1 MRRAERSRDWSIP
14 VFINRQVSQ
23 RMPDKTV
30 CVVIV
35 NYNAGAMLTE
45 CVRSVLASTV
55 PVKVCVSDNGS
66 QDDSIAFLRSSIG
79 DIPQLVITENEEN
92 LGFAKGN
99 NVVLGLC
106 HSEYVLVLNPDC
118 IIEPD
123 ALERMIEAMERH
135 PEAGM
140 AGCLIVNPD
149 GSEQP
154 GCRRFVPTPWRSM
167 VRVLHLHELIRNH
180 PRFQSFTMT
189 GLPLP
194 KTPVFVEAISGAFMF
209 VRRET
214 LATVGAMDEEYFLHC
229 EDLDW
234 CMRFQRAERKILF
247 VPNVRVVHWKGLTSK
262 AHPVVVEYH
271 KHRGM
276 VHFYN
281 KFFRHQYPGA
291 LMVLVVMAVWL
302 RFVAKMGWIW
312 TRGLFTTRHSVR
324 PAAVSASMMLKWE
337 QRRKASE
344 S

>member
-1 MRRAERSRDWSIP
+1 MNNAATGPKSA
-14 VFINRQVSQ
+14 
-23 RMPDKTV
+23 

-66 QDDSIAFLRSSIG
+66 ADDSIAYLRTSIG
-79 DIPQLVITENEEN
+79 DIPQLVIVENEEN

-123 ALERMIEAMERH
+123 ALERMIEAMEQH

-149 GSEQP
+149 GSEQA
-154 GCRRFVPTPWRSM
+154 GCRRLVPTPWRSM
-167 VRVLHLHELIRNH
+167 VQVLHLHQIIKNH
-180 PRFQSFTMT
+180 PRFQSFMMAD
-189 GLPLP
+189 LPLP
-194 KTPVFVEAISGAFMF
+194 GTPEPVEAISGAFML
-209 VRRET
+209 VRREA
-214 LATVGAMDEEYFLHC
+214 LEAVGPMDGDYFLHC

-234 CMRFQRAERKILF
+234 CMRVRQAGWKILF
-247 VPNVRVVHWKGLTSK
+247 VPHVRVVHWKGLSSR
-262 AHPVVVEYH
+262 ASPVVIEYH
-271 KHRGM
+271 KHCGM
-276 VHFYN
+276 VRFYN

-291 LMVLVVMAVWL
+291 LMVLVVIAVWL
-302 RFVAKMGWIW
+302 RFVAKTGWIW
-312 TRGLFTTRHSVR
+312 TRDLFTTPGT
-324 PAAVSASMMLKWE
+324 PAGPPRF
-337 QRRKASE
+337 RRQ
-344 S
+344 